1 MKRTMTRRT
10 GNAWRQRGV
19 GLIEVLV
26 AVLVLSFGMLGVA
39 ALQATSVRTNQSAT
53 MRSLAVSYA
62 YAIADSMRANG
73 AQVASDPSTYNI
85 AANAASAGSG
95 QAKTDLE
102 QWKDDLSSSLP
113 NGDGSIAYSAANNQW
128 TITVT
133 WDDAAASREEA
144 ATVKQ
149 VQLSVEVF

>member
-1 MKRTMTRRT
+1 MKKTCSRRI
-10 GNAWRQRGV
+10 GSARRQLGV

-62 YAIADSMRANG
+62 YGIADRMRANG
-73 AQVASDPSTYNI
+73 SQVASTPTAYNI
-85 AANAASAGSG
+85 AVGAQTGGADQAAA
-95 QAKTDLE
+95 DLE
-102 QWKDDLSSSLP
+102 QWKADLGASLP
-113 NGDGSIAYSAANNQW
+113 SGDGSISYNAATNQW
-128 TITVT
+128 TITIT
-133 WDDAAASREEA
+133 WDDTAASRQEA
-144 ATVKQ
+144 TTAKQ